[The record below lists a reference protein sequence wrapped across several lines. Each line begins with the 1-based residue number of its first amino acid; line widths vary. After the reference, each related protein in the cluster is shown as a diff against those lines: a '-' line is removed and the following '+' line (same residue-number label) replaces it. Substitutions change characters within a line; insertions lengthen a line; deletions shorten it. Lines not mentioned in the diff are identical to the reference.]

1 MFCYF
6 KMVAQSL
13 STAPVSGNWNGW
25 YVQTA
30 YRFPE
35 TNWEAVACYGEYDT
49 PIASKDVNQ
58 TTLGINYL
66 LASNLLAKLDYE
78 FNDNPN
84 TGLTAANRL
93 LVQLAYG
100 F

>member
-1 MFCYF
+1 
-6 KMVAQSL
+6 MVAQSL